1 MKKSIIVII
10 GLVSIVGLTGCTNN
24 KNINEKQIVGKEIE
38 KVEQKSSIVYCDGKY
53 LDLAENIEELE
64 ESSPIIVTV
73 TKRSEK
79 KSITKESKN
88 SNVPTEFYT
97 MSEVVINNIEKDETK
112 TLEENKTIKVLED
125 SVENVKIDGQE
136 YDLTIDGYKN
146 MKEDEEYTLFIRKST
161 SGDNYVLTNAML
173 SKYPV
178 AELSE
183 SELFLENEENKE
195 EAIDMKDTYKDI
207 YKEVLSDY
215 N

>member
-10 GLVSIVGLTGCTNN
+10 GLLIIVGLMGCTND

-38 KVEQKSSIVYCDGKY
+38 KVEQKSSIVSYNGKY
-53 LDLAENIEELE
+53 LDLAENIEELG

>member
-10 GLVSIVGLTGCTNN
+10 GLVIIVGLMGCTND

-38 KVEQKSSIVYCDGKY
+38 KVEQKSSIVSYNGKY

-112 TLEENKTIKVLED
+112 TLKENKMIKVLED

>member
-10 GLVSIVGLTGCTNN
+10 GLLSIVGLMGCTND

-38 KVEQKSSIVYCDGKY
+38 KVEQKSSIVSYNGKY

-195 EAIDMKDTYKDI
+195 EATDMKDTYKDI

>member
-10 GLVSIVGLTGCTNN
+10 GLVSIVGLMGCTND
-24 KNINEKQIVGKEIE
+24 KNTNEKQIE
-38 KVEQKSSIVYCDGKY
+38 KVEQTSSIVSCDGKY

-64 ESSPIIVTV
+64 ESSPIIVNV

-88 SNVPTEFYT
+88 NNVPTEFYT

-178 AELSE
+178 AELDE

-207 YKEVLSDY
+207 YRDVLSDY

>member
-10 GLVSIVGLTGCTNN
+10 GLVSIVGLMGCTND
-24 KNINEKQIVGKEIE
+24 KNTNEKQIE
-38 KVEQKSSIVYCDGKY
+38 KVEQTSSIVSCDGKY
-53 LDLAENIEELE
+53 LDIAENIEELE
-64 ESSPIIVTV
+64 ESSPIIVNV
-73 TKRSEK
+73 TKRSEE
-79 KSITKESKN
+79 KSIIKESKN

-178 AELSE
+178 AELDE
-183 SELFLENEENKE
+183 SELFLENEDNKE

>member
-10 GLVSIVGLTGCTNN
+10 GLLIIVGLMGCTND

-38 KVEQKSSIVYCDGKY
+38 KVEQKSSIVSYNGKY

-112 TLEENKTIKVLED
+112 TLKENKTIKVLED

>member
-10 GLVSIVGLTGCTNN
+10 GLVSIVGLMGCTND

-38 KVEQKSSIVYCDGKY
+38 KVEQKSSIVSYNGKY

>member
-10 GLVSIVGLTGCTNN
+10 GLLSIVGLMGCTND

-38 KVEQKSSIVYCDGKY
+38 KVEQKSSIVSYNGKY

-183 SELFLENEENKE
+183 SELFLENEEN
-195 EAIDMKDTYKDI
+195 
-207 YKEVLSDY
+207 
-215 N
+215 

>member
-10 GLVSIVGLTGCTNN
+10 GLLIIVGLMGCTND

-38 KVEQKSSIVYCDGKY
+38 KVEQKSSIVSYNGKY

-112 TLEENKTIKVLED
+112 TLKENKTIKVLED
-125 SVENVKIDGQE
+125 SVENVKIEGQE

>member
-1 MKKSIIVII
+1 
-10 GLVSIVGLTGCTNN
+10 
-24 KNINEKQIVGKEIE
+24 
-38 KVEQKSSIVYCDGKY
+38 
-53 LDLAENIEELE
+53 
-64 ESSPIIVTV
+64 
-73 TKRSEK
+73 
-79 KSITKESKN
+79 
-88 SNVPTEFYT
+88 
-97 MSEVVINNIEKDETK
+97 INNIEKDETK

>member
-10 GLVSIVGLTGCTNN
+10 GLLIIVGLMGCTND

-38 KVEQKSSIVYCDGKY
+38 KVEQKSSIVSYNGKY

>member
-10 GLVSIVGLTGCTNN
+10 GLLSIVGLMGCTND

-38 KVEQKSSIVYCDGKY
+38 KVEQKSSIVSYNGKY

-64 ESSPIIVTV
+64 ESSPIIVNV